1 MTDAINPF
9 SRQAPSNSA
18 VRKFLDKAPESAP
31 APSAAASAAAAAV
44 DNLAAGKSPVATS
57 KSADTSAFSAI
68 SAKLKEEPEFDR
80 AKVDS
85 IKRAIEDGQY
95 PLNARRIAESF
106 VALEQLIG
114 Q

>member
-9 SRQAPSNSA
+9 SRQAPSNIA
-18 VRKFLDKAPESAP
+18 ARKLQDKASAP
-31 APSAAASAAAAAV
+31 EAMANAAASVAPGPLSDV
-44 DNLAAGKSPVATS
+44 VSGKPSSALT
-57 KSADTSAFSAI
+57 KSAGTGSFSAI
-68 SAKLKEEPEFDR
+68 SARLSQEPDFDR

-95 PLNARRIAESF
+95 PLNPRRIAESF

-114 Q
+114 D